1 MKNQTLNKALLLL
14 VAVLTL
20 ALTSCEDPVPL
31 DDYIPRKI
39 IESYIIVGE
48 PIQDLAISK
57 TQPLNTIFSATFSRK
72 EGSDL
77 VKSFVIEE
85 INTSGQVINTLLME
99 RDTANLW
106 DAIDKS
112 YLVKPNTKYKIR
124 IHFQDGDSATGETN
138 TPGQISWNENQRVRR
153 NIQFPI
159 DTLKAP
165 STDTLSWNAVPG
177 ASFYMIGIRCLD
189 TLDYGKY
196 LTPATDEM
204 NRRIARSYRGNN
216 FFREISFNAL
226 IANTRSSVVW
236 GAFKWFGRQEVAMY
250 APDFNMIRWFLANRG
265 SRDYNP
271 LLGSLKSNSENT
283 FGFFASAS
291 VVRDTVFLLKNQP

>member
-1 MKNQTLNKALLLL
+1 MNKSILIL
-14 VAVLTL
+14 VALLTL
-20 ALTSCEDPVPL
+20 ASTSCEDPVPL
-31 DDYIPRKI
+31 DDYTPRKI

-48 PIQDLAISK
+48 PIHDLAVSK
-57 TQPLNTIFSATFSRK
+57 TQALNVSFSATMSRK

-77 VKSFVIEE
+77 VSSFIIEE
-85 INTSGQVINTLLME
+85 LNTSGAVVNSLQLE

-106 DAIDKS
+106 GAIDKS
-112 YLVKPNTKYKIR
+112 YLVKPSTKYMIR
-124 IHFQDGDSATGETN
+124 ISFQDGDSATGETI
-138 TPGQISWNENQRVRR
+138 TPGQISWNENQRVRKS
-153 NIQFPI
+153 IQFPI

-165 STDTLSWNAVPG
+165 STDTLSWNAVQG
-177 ASFYMIGIRCLD
+177 GSFYMIGIRCLD
-189 TLDYGKY
+189 TTGYGQY
-196 LTPATDEM
+196 LIPSTDEQ
-204 NRRIARSYRGNN
+204 NRRIERSYRNNN

-226 IANTRSSVVW
+226 IANTKSSVVW

-271 LLGSLKSNSENT
+271 LLGSLKTNSENT

-291 VVRDTVFLLKNQP
+291 VARDTVFLVKNQP

>member
-1 MKNQTLNKALLLL
+1 MKNQTLNKSLLLL

-31 DDYIPRKI
+31 DDYNPRKVV
-39 IESYIIVGE
+39 ESYIIVGE
-48 PIQDLAISK
+48 PIHDLAISK
-57 TQPLNTIFSATFSRK
+57 TQPLNTTFSATFSRK
-72 EGSDL
+72 EGADL
-77 VKSFVIEE
+77 VKSFIIEE
-85 INTSGQVINTLLME
+85 LNTGGVVVNSLQME

-106 DAIDKS
+106 YSIDQT
-112 YLVKPNTKYKIR
+112 YLVKPSTRYKMR
-124 IHFQDGDSATGETN
+124 VSFQDGDSAVGETT
-138 TPGQISWNENQRVRR
+138 TPGQITWNESQRVRR
-153 NIQFPI
+153 FIQFPI

-177 ASFYMIGIRCLD
+177 GSFYMIGIRCLD
-189 TLDYGKY
+189 TLEYGKY

-271 LLGSLKSNSENT
+271 LLGSLKANNENT
-283 FGFFASAS
+283 FGFFTSAS